1 MVLYFIAKAQRPEI
15 YQWGY
20 KMKRHSLNGIGLNRV
35 AWWNLSKTT
44 GPTDKLTLKSEGFE
58 PSSDHEMSK
67 HGRIL
72 VAMSGG
78 IDSSLAAVMLH
89 DEGYEVIGMTM
100 KTWDYASSGGT
111 KKETGCCSLD
121 SINDARNISV
131 SLGFPH
137 YILDIRA
144 EFGDAVIDHFTG
156 EYLEGRTPNPCVM
169 CNTHIK
175 WDALLRRADRLDC
188 ELIATGHY
196 ANIRLVTTTP
206 VVRQSEQDHQDTGE
220 PLHGGDSAG
229 RYVISKGVDTL
240 KDQSYVLWGVS
251 QESLRRTK
259 LPLGHLRK
267 TEIREMATERGF
279 IELVNKSESY
289 EICFVP
295 DNDYRGF
302 LKRRVPGLEAEV
314 AGGNFVM
321 EGTGKIM
328 GKHEGYPFYTIGQRK
343 GLGMAFGQPMFVTEI
358 RKETNEVVLGVDTDL
373 FRDGMMVGKLNLQ
386 KYDRIVGS
394 LDTVTKVRYKDAGT
408 RAMISQTRD
417 PRTGNDQMEVL
428 FEQGVSAIAPGQA
441 AVFYEGD
448 DVVGGGWI
456 TKSFRQDGV

>member
-1 MVLYFIAKAQRPEI
+1 
-15 YQWGY
+15 
-20 KMKRHSLNGIGLNRV
+20 
-35 AWWNLSKTT
+35 
-44 GPTDKLTLKSEGFE
+44 
-58 PSSDHEMSK
+58 MSK

-89 DEGYEVIGMTM
+89 EEGYEVIGMTM

-121 SINDARNISV
+121 SINDARNIAV

-137 YILDIRA
+137 YILDIRE
-144 EFGDAVIDHFTG
+144 EFGDSVIDHFTG
-156 EYLEGRTPNPCVM
+156 EYLEGRTPNPCVL

-188 ELIATGHY
+188 ESIATGHY
-196 ANIRLVTTTP
+196 AHIR
-206 VVRQSEQDHQDTGE
+206 QDVGASGSPGRSD
-220 PLHGGDSAG
+220 G
-229 RYVISKGVDTL
+229 RYVISRGVDTL

-251 QESLRRTK
+251 QESLSRTK

-267 TEIREMATERGF
+267 SEIRQMATERGF
-279 IELVNKSESY
+279 IELVTKSESY

-314 AGGNFVM
+314 AGGNFVE
-321 EGTGKIM
+321 EGTGRVL
-328 GKHEGYPFYTIGQRK
+328 GKHLGYPFYTIGQRK

-358 RKETNEVVLGVDTDL
+358 RKDTNEVVLGLDKDL
-373 FRDGMMVGKLNLQ
+373 FRDGMYVSKLNLQ
-386 KYDRIVGS
+386 KYASITGP
-394 LDTVTKVRYKDAGT
+394 LETVTKVRYKDPGT
-408 RAMISQTRD
+408 PATITQDGDRIT
-417 PRTGNDQMEVL
+417 VL
-428 FEQGVSAIAPGQA
+428 FNEGVSAIAPGQA

-456 TKSFRQDGV
+456 MKSFRQTDALAAEQQLLAV

>member
-1 MVLYFIAKAQRPEI
+1 
-15 YQWGY
+15 
-20 KMKRHSLNGIGLNRV
+20 
-35 AWWNLSKTT
+35 
-44 GPTDKLTLKSEGFE
+44 
-58 PSSDHEMSK
+58 MSK

-78 IDSSLAAVMLH
+78 IDSSLASVLLH
-89 DEGYEVIGMTM
+89 EEGYEVIGMTM
-100 KTWDYASSGGT
+100 KTWDYASSGGS

-121 SINDARNISV
+121 SINDARNIAV

-137 YILDIRA
+137 YILDIRD
-144 EFGDAVIDHFTG
+144 EFGDYVIDHFTG
-156 EYLEGRTPNPCVM
+156 EYLEGRTPNPCVL

-188 ELIATGHY
+188 EFIATGHY
-196 ANIRLVTTTP
+196 ANIRQEND
-206 VVRQSEQDHQDTGE
+206 RHI
-220 PLHGGDSAG
+220 
-229 RYVISKGVDTL
+229 ISKGIDNL

-251 QESLRRTK
+251 QESLSRTK

-267 TEIREMATERGF
+267 SEIREMAKERGF
-279 IELVNKSESY
+279 IELVTKSESY

-302 LKRRVPGLEAEV
+302 LKRRMPGLEAEV

-321 EGTGKIM
+321 EGTGKVL
-328 GKHEGYPFYTIGQRK
+328 GKHQGYPFYTIGQRK

-358 RKETNEVVLGVDTDL
+358 RKDTNEVVLGVDKDL
-373 FRDGMMVGKLNLQ
+373 LRDGMIVSKLNLQ
-386 KYDRIVGS
+386 KYDRIAEP
-394 LDTVTKVRYKDAGT
+394 LETVTKVRYKDSGT
-408 RAMISQTRD
+408 SATISQTSDDRI
-417 PRTGNDQMEVL
+417 EVL
-428 FEQGVSAIAPGQA
+428 FNEGVSAIAPGQA

-456 TKSFRQDGV
+456 MKSFRQSDTL

>member
-1 MVLYFIAKAQRPEI
+1 
-15 YQWGY
+15 
-20 KMKRHSLNGIGLNRV
+20 
-35 AWWNLSKTT
+35 
-44 GPTDKLTLKSEGFE
+44 
-58 PSSDHEMSK
+58 MSK

-89 DEGYEVIGMTM
+89 EEGYEVIGMTM

-121 SINDARNISV
+121 SINDARNIAV

-137 YILDIRA
+137 YILDIRE
-144 EFGDAVIDHFTG
+144 EFGDYVIDHFTG
-156 EYLEGRTPNPCVM
+156 EYLEGRTPNPCVL

-188 ELIATGHY
+188 ESIATGHY
-196 ANIRLVTTTP
+196 AHIR
-206 VVRQSEQDHQDTGE
+206 EE
-220 PLHGGDSAG
+220 NG
-229 RYVISKGVDTL
+229 RHIISKGVDTL

-251 QESLRRTK
+251 QESLSRTK

-267 TEIREMATERGF
+267 SEIREMAKERGF
-279 IELVNKSESY
+279 IELVTKSESY

-302 LKRRVPGLEAEV
+302 LKRRVPGLETEV
-314 AGGNFVM
+314 AGGNFVL
-321 EGTGKIM
+321 EGTGKVL
-328 GKHEGYPFYTIGQRK
+328 GKHQGYPFYTIGQRK

-358 RKETNEVVLGVDTDL
+358 RKDTNEVVLGVDKDL
-373 FRDGMMVGKLNLQ
+373 YRDGMLVSKLNLQ
-386 KYDRIVGS
+386 KYDHIAGP
-394 LDTVTKVRYKDAGT
+394 LETVTKVRYKDAGT
-408 RAMISQTRD
+408 PATISQLSD
-417 PRTGNDQMEVL
+417 DKIEVL
-428 FEQGVSAIAPGQA
+428 FHEGVSAIAPGQA

-448 DVVGGGWI
+448 DVIGGGWI
-456 TKSFRQDGV
+456 MKSFRQSDASQSQHQPGDQVALV